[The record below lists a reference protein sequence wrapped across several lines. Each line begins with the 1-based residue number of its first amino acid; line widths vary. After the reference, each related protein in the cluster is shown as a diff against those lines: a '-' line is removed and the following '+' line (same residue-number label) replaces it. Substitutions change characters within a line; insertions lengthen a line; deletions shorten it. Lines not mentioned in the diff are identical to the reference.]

1 MSEPRRVTVV
11 LLDAEGDASQMPL
24 SILILTFD
32 EETNLPSC
40 LESVAWCDDVVV
52 LDSGSTDGT
61 VDIAE
66 AYGAR
71 VYQRSFDDFAGQ
83 RNWALDNVE
92 FRHPWLFHLDA
103 DERLTDA
110 LRIECENV
118 LVRDERSAYMVP
130 SKMILRGRWLKWSG
144 MYPSYQMRL
153 MKIGEAR
160 FIQKG
165 HGQRE
170 GEALRGVGVLR
181 EPYLHYNF
189 SKGMGDWFE
198 KHCRYAEQEAAEALR
213 GFDGH
218 RLDLRGLVSLDPVRR
233 RRALKALSFRLPVRP
248 LLRFTYMY
256 FFRLGFLDGYP
267 GFKYCKLMAWYE
279 GMIVR
284 NIRRVYQQKT
294 GLRT

>member
-1 MSEPRRVTVV
+1 
-11 LLDAEGDASQMPL
+11 MPL
-24 SILILTFD
+24 SILILTLD

-52 LDSGSTDGT
+52 LDSGSTDLT

-66 AYGAR
+66 ASGAR

-103 DERLTDA
+103 DERFTDA
-110 LRIECENV
+110 LHIECENV
-118 LVRDERSAYMVP
+118 VVHDERSTYMVP
-130 SKMILRGRWLKWSG
+130 SKMIFRGRWLRWSG

-160 FIQKG
+160 FVQKG

-181 EPYLHYNF
+181 EPYLHYGF
-189 SKGMGDWFE
+189 SKGMQDWFT
-198 KHCRYAEQEAAEALR
+198 KHRRYAAEEAREALQELEGAGIDR
-213 GFDGH
+213 
-218 RLDLRGLVSLDPVRR
+218 RGLASLDPVRR
-233 RRALKALSFRLPVRP
+233 RRALKELSSILPVRP
-248 LLRFTYMY
+248 LLRFVYMY
-256 FFRLGFLDGYP
+256 FLRMGFLDGWA
-267 GFKYCKLMAWYE
+267 GLEYCRLLARYE
-279 GMIVR
+279 RMIVE
-284 NIRRVYQQKT
+284 NVKLLQ
-294 GLRT
+294 